1 MTNTKLYKILDWCAF
16 AVLLIIAVAVP
27 LYFDKHLVNF
37 YIIPKQ
43 YVFIGLTAMAFLLY
57 CAKVVLSKKL
67 EYRRSVLDW
76 ILVGWL
82 FISLLSAVFS
92 ANIYDSFFGRGE
104 YFVLNFLFL
113 FFLALNFI
121 LNINFITTI
130 ARWRA
135 VFDALVMVGGLTA
148 LLFVLKTVFSFDVLG
163 LLGFSVWNSVDALNS
178 QMGIWLI
185 TTMLLS
191 AGFLVRQ
198 NLPIGRALAYFFVF
212 LLSFASLILLSFN
225 VLWWI
230 LLGGLIML
238 LLVAVSYVKEA
249 RMGWISVLFASLV
262 LVVIF
267 ISFGT
272 PKSLQSSLPA
282 EVSLGFKPSWSIAY
296 NTATAG
302 FKNFLLG
309 SGMGTF
315 GVDFS
320 LFRPGSFNYD
330 QQAWSLRFNQ
340 PNNSLSAVLSEGGVL
355 SLLALLF
362 LIVFVLGHIFQAWYK
377 KAKQATANLVSLD
390 GGSTEVSL
398 ETMLISVIWLMLTGA
413 MAVVFF
419 GPVLWWLWFLF
430 LGLTVTGLALSH
442 DHITKLKVW
451 QVDDTP
457 QYSLSFSFTLIVV
470 ITAVIMV
477 GVWGAKLYYGETVY
491 ARALQSKDLSSAEKE
506 IGSAL
511 MQRASS
517 DNYNAAL
524 AQIYLLQAGEMANK
538 PNPDMQQVSLLVA
551 NAVNAAKKATDVSPR
566 SVAIWENLATMYEN
580 AAVIVPDARG
590 WAEKAIIEATN
601 LEPSNPVLW
610 WRLGN
615 NYSLAGKWEDAQKA
629 YEQAIK
635 LKNDY
640 LGSYV
645 GLANVYEQK
654 RDIDKAVETYRTIMP
669 YALNN
674 PEALF
679 NFGRLLYNRNKSTD
693 RDDAEKLWKES
704 VRISPNYSNALYSLG
719 LMYEAR
725 GDRARALE
733 YYYKVKDL
741 NPGSKDVNDKIR
753 SMVGGSAQ

>member
-1 MTNTKLYKILDWCAF
+1 
-16 AVLLIIAVAVP
+16 
-27 LYFDKHLVNF
+27 
-37 YIIPKQ
+37 
-43 YVFIGLTAMAFLLY
+43 
-57 CAKVVLSKKL
+57 
-67 EYRRSVLDW
+67 
-76 ILVGWL
+76 
-82 FISLLSAVFS
+82 
-92 ANIYDSFFGRGE
+92 
-104 YFVLNFLFL
+104 
-113 FFLALNFI
+113 
-121 LNINFITTI
+121 
-130 ARWRA
+130 
-135 VFDALVMVGGLTA
+135 
-148 LLFVLKTVFSFDVLG
+148 
-163 LLGFSVWNSVDALNS
+163 
-178 QMGIWLI
+178 
-185 TTMLLS
+185 
-191 AGFLVRQ
+191 
-198 NLPIGRALAYFFVF
+198 
-212 LLSFASLILLSFN
+212 
-225 VLWWI
+225 
-230 LLGGLIML
+230 
-238 LLVAVSYVKEA
+238 
-249 RMGWISVLFASLV
+249 
-262 LVVIF
+262 
-267 ISFGT
+267 
-272 PKSLQSSLPA
+272 
-282 EVSLGFKPSWSIAY
+282 
-296 NTATAG
+296 
-302 FKNFLLG
+302 
-309 SGMGTF
+309 
-315 GVDFS
+315 
-320 LFRPGSFNYD
+320 
-330 QQAWSLRFNQ
+330 
-340 PNNSLSAVLSEGGVL
+340 
-355 SLLALLF
+355 
-362 LIVFVLGHIFQAWYK
+362 
-377 KAKQATANLVSLD
+377 
-390 GGSTEVSL
+390 TEVSL